1 MSEIGGGVRVAANT
15 QDVLGEVPVWDADKE
30 LLWWTDVFRPAIHR
44 LDAASGEVES
54 WTPPDKVHSFALRE
68 NGGMVIAGRKG
79 FAFYDPE
86 AGTYELLHDPRE
98 DSEGT
103 LLNDGR
109 ADRQGRFWAG
119 TMDKLLK
126 RPSGQLFRLD
136 ADRTSHMAADGIT
149 LPNGV
154 AFSPDGGTL
163 YYADSLL
170 KNIFAFDLDGETGV
184 LSNKRIFA
192 ETDALPGIPDGAT
205 VDAEGF
211 LWSARFD
218 GGRAAPHA
226 GRQRRRRDRIAGLA
240 RHLLRPR
247 RPRPQDAFYHHRL
260 LPPDRRTTRRRTPG
274 RCAVC
279 YRGRCARRTGAA
291 ISRVTWVELPLGPIV
306 DVVHNVRPAA
316 EGKYPEP
323 DHIHDW
329 NEE

>member
-218 GGRAAPHA
+218 GGRVLRHTPDGSVA
-226 GRQRRRRDRIAGLA
+226 GEIE
-240 RHLLRPR
+240 
-247 RPRPQDAFYHHRL
+247 
-260 LPPDRRTTRRRTPG
+260 LP
-274 RCAVC
+274 V
-279 YRGRCARRTGAA
+279 
-291 ISRVTWVELPLGPIV
+291 SRVTSCALGGQDLKTLFITTAFFRLTDEQRAAEPLAGALFAIEV
-306 DVVHNVRPAA
+306 DVPGV
-316 EGKYPEP
+316 PEP
-323 DHIHDW
+323 RYRG
-329 NEE
+329 